1 MRRHKG
7 FYDVRTGEVVVVVPN
22 NADVEDVAESVFHEV
37 VAHKG
42 LREMIGEDNYDA
54 FCDEIYDHLEDELK
68 QKIDEETTRRFMN
81 DPAKGHDY
89 HRRVAVDEM
98 FGRMSEKGFEDFT
111 KAERGLWKKLKK
123 KVLEAINKFLGSLKL
138 PKWVKLGDNELRYI
152 LWRSHERLRS
162 KGDYVDMARDAVKR
176 EELHLNETD
185 ALRRKSPK
193 RERIEK
199 LRRSQ
204 PIAISGNEI
213 SRGETLKEFKKN
225 ALEYGKKL
233 QGTYVNKDTGSSIQ
247 LQRGRRNGGVNELLQ
262 HDLNEDNNAQLQSVA
277 ALPKIIEEGIYID
290 SEPNRDTDKN
300 PNVAEYQHYVCG
312 LKINGED
319 YTVHSIVAVDNKGD
333 RYYDHKLS
341 HIEKGRLLDFIE
353 AKQPAEQILA
363 TTPGTEPTIRSGRK
377 VKELIKLLQ
386 INDAEIDFRFRDGE
400 TGDIWNDQSIGFEE
414 RITNAAIRLSNNQSG
429 DLTLRNDA
437 MRAIGGNLT
446 SLRRAMAAQKR
457 YDQAT
462 VKRVADLARIL
473 MQNGYLSDMTSGE
486 MQRLISAVK
495 NSVGH
500 TAVKESVQKVMDI
513 MVNNQLRNGEATLH
527 KLLTIR
533 GSKVDARG
541 VEVQGALDVDGQR
554 TLEVVKKAMGLA
566 EDDINDR
573 IAEALNRMSDPDQ
586 TIADQAAIE
595 YAGLNMALDYVQ
607 NIANSKAE
615 EKALRDGLKTAKE
628 DKDAGRMTADAY
640 KQFVEA
646 TEDAIRK
653 NKIERAEAYNALV
666 GRLSDSMRQS
676 IENAKAWREAEKRR
690 IQEIQQSVQLLCTQH
705 CGKVVY
711 LHQQDRGRRLCR
723 QSGDPA

>member
-1 MRRHKG
+1 MAKDAVGEMSWHSGTVSGKLAELGKPRRVILSRYDMPVRIVPFKEVAKMIAAQLEGTDIAIPYNVVTPQVRMELSRLGIAISDSPSGSVGESRDFGKAEYITDREIERINAHQQEMAQTSQEAKSSHAEKLAKKFNTPIQVVADLKELTSDNAERQARMRRSKG
-7 FYDVRTGEVVVVVPN
+7 FYDPATGKVVVVLPN
-22 NADVEDVAESVFHEV
+22 NVSVEDVAETVFHEV
-37 VAHKG
+37 VGHKG
-42 LREMIGEDNYDA
+42 LRELIGEENYDA
-54 FCDEIYDHLEDELK
+54 FCDEVYDHLKDELK
-68 QKIDEETTRRFMN
+68 EKIDQETTRRFMN

-98 FGRMSEKGFEDFT
+98 FGRLSEKGFEDFT

-123 KVLEAINKFLGSLKL
+123 KILEVINKFLGSLKL
-138 PKWVKLGDNELRYI
+138 PEWVKLGDNELRYI

-162 KGDYVDMARDAVKR
+162 KGDYIDMARDAVKR

-363 TTPGTEPTIRSGRK
+363 TTPGT
-377 VKELIKLLQ
+377 
-386 INDAEIDFRFRDGE
+386 
-400 TGDIWNDQSIGFEE
+400 
-414 RITNAAIRLSNNQSG
+414 
-429 DLTLRNDA
+429 
-437 MRAIGGNLT
+437 
-446 SLRRAMAAQKR
+446 
-457 YDQAT
+457 
-462 VKRVADLARIL
+462 
-473 MQNGYLSDMTSGE
+473 
-486 MQRLISAVK
+486 
-495 NSVGH
+495 
-500 TAVKESVQKVMDI
+500 
-513 MVNNQLRNGEATLH
+513 
-527 KLLTIR
+527 
-533 GSKVDARG
+533 
-541 VEVQGALDVDGQR
+541 
-554 TLEVVKKAMGLA
+554 
-566 EDDINDR
+566 
-573 IAEALNRMSDPDQ
+573 
-586 TIADQAAIE
+586 
-595 YAGLNMALDYVQ
+595 
-607 NIANSKAE
+607 
-615 EKALRDGLKTAKE
+615 
-628 DKDAGRMTADAY
+628 
-640 KQFVEA
+640 
-646 TEDAIRK
+646 
-653 NKIERAEAYNALV
+653 
-666 GRLSDSMRQS
+666 
-676 IENAKAWREAEKRR
+676 
-690 IQEIQQSVQLLCTQH
+690 
-705 CGKVVY
+705 
-711 LHQQDRGRRLCR
+711 
-723 QSGDPA
+723 